1 MVKDYNIQKLYYSI
15 SEVSKITEVEDYVLR
30 YWETEFDGLKPQKNR
45 SGNRAYTNQD
55 IQLILVI
62 KELIREKKY
71 TIEGAKQILTEVATL
86 EELKKYE
93 SKNPPDKP
101 LEPLKNFQKTS
112 IQSDLLE
119 IRTILEDILK
129 KL

>member
-1 MVKDYNIQKLYYSI
+1 VVKDYNIQKLYYSI

-86 EELKKYE
+86 EDLKKFE
-93 SKNPPDKP
+93 SKNPPDRP
-101 LEPLKNFQKTS
+101 LEPLKNYQKTS
-112 IQSDLLE
+112 IQSDLIE
-119 IRTILEDILK
+119 IRNILEDILK

>member
-101 LEPLKNFQKTS
+101 LEPLKNYQKTS
-112 IQSDLLE
+112 IQSDLIE
-119 IRTILEDILK
+119 IRNILEDILR

>member
-71 TIEGAKQILTEVATL
+71 TIEGAKKILSEVVTL
-86 EELKKYE
+86 EELRKFE
-93 SKNPPDKP
+93 AANPPGKT
-101 LEPLKNFQKTS
+101 LEPLKSGQKNSLYNELTELRK
-112 IQSDLLE
+112 LLE
-119 IRTILEDILK
+119 EIYN

>member
-86 EELKKYE
+86 EDLKKFE
-93 SKNPPDKP
+93 SKNPPDRP
-101 LEPLKNFQKTS
+101 LEPLKNYQKTS
-112 IQSDLLE
+112 IQSDLIE
-119 IRTILEDILK
+119 IRNILEDILK

>member
-86 EELKKYE
+86 EELKKFE

-101 LEPLKNFQKTS
+101 LEPLKNYQKTS
-112 IQSDLLE
+112 IQSDLIEL
-119 IRTILEDILK
+119 RKILEDILK

>member
-86 EELKKYE
+86 EDLKKFE
-93 SKNPPDKP
+93 SKNPPDRP
-101 LEPLKNFQKTS
+101 LEPLKNYQKTS
-112 IQSDLLE
+112 IQSDLIE
-119 IRTILEDILK
+119 ILNILEDILK